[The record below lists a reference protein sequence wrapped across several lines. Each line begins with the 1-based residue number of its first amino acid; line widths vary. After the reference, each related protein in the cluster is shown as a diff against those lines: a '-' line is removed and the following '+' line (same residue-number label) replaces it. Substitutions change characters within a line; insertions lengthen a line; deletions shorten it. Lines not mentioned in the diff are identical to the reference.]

1 MCVCVCVCVWERE
14 RERGNLPVKKA
25 RSLII
30 LCTSQDLQL
39 RNRYEEYEQHT
50 VRRHRR
56 RLKVVSLMMHLSCCN
71 ITNNDNRN
79 EITFSG
85 IDSYNRLQQFLTSR
99 KRKKKHRRRRPPQRR
114 EIVLINEEE
123 ETSFFAS
130 CLPLTSSSSSQQ
142 NNNNEEKFSE
152 NMRWCCCY
160 CCCYYLFKLFV
171 WEIKSGYKKT
181 MAYRHKTCD
190 NR

>member
-1 MCVCVCVCVWERE
+1 MYPSVCVCMCLCVRE
-14 RERGNLPVKKA
+14 RGRGNLPVKKA

-30 LCTSQDLQL
+30 LCNSQDLQL

-50 VRRHRR
+50 FRRHRR
-56 RLKVVSLMMHLSCCN
+56 RLKMVSLMMHLSCCN
-71 ITNNDNRN
+71 TTDNDNRN
-79 EITFSG
+79 EHTFSS

-99 KRKKKHRRRRPPQRR
+99 KKKKKHRRRRPPQRR

-152 NMRWCCCY
+152 NMMMMLLLLLL
-160 CCCYYLFKLFV
+160 LFLQIVCVRDKERLQKNYGV
-171 WEIKSGYKKT
+171 ST
-181 MAYRHKTCD
+181 QNLR
-190 NR
+190 